1 MEIDKQFTDEFIQAF
16 TENGFYAAPNRT
28 KIHVKLDGKD
38 SLIGNAVVASLE
50 QTNEKIPI
58 YSYNSPTYNKYLN
71 GRQIVTGKIGL
82 RKITVAQFIRMLI
95 KDKNIQSS
103 TTKIMALQ
111 EEIKK
116 LEKLILD
123 HTKQYLDSKYKKPDG
138 LYAIMEA
145 KKTEIKMLNNLIKN
159 NNKASNLLYEMEGL
173 KDGKT
178 DALFKNDD
186 LLYYLDKTSGD
197 NRLKI
202 VINFENGTGDTA
214 CPYIALKDVL
224 FIRKQTEINVGRGDI
239 IEFYDFIGNP
249 SFERS

>member
-1 MEIDKQFTDEFIQAF
+1 MELDKQFTDEFIQAF
-16 TENGFYAAPNRT
+16 SENGFYAAPNRT
-28 KIHVKLDGKD
+28 KIHIKLDGKD
-38 SLIGNAVVASLE
+38 SLIGNAIVASLE

-95 KDKNIQSS
+95 KDKKILAS
-103 TTKIMALQ
+103 TTKINQLQ

-116 LEKLILD
+116 LENLLANHI
-123 HTKQYLDSKYKKPDG
+123 KQYPNSKYKKPYG
-138 LYAIMEA
+138 LASIIES
-145 KKTEIKMLNNLIKN
+145 KKAEIKILNDFLKKSNSS
-159 NNKASNLLYEMEGL
+159 SNLLYEMEGL

-202 VINFENGTGDTA
+202 VINFENSTGDTA
-214 CPYIALKDVL
+214 CPFIALKDVL

-239 IEFYDFIGNP
+239 IEFYDFLGNP